1 MNFIFLKNCISILRD
16 TTQSSTSVLK
26 LRQTKSDTRMLAVAV
41 FQKGSA
47 TYFDFVFKPNITER
61 RPNVAVI
68 SKCQLSC
75 QAPQWSLPRAY
86 RTFYTPSQ
94 NSWNTWR
101 TLNAYK
107 TKTQAKLTHRDI
119 EAATKMWR
127 QQLGKNMRDSVECG
141 KCQIERRTWWW
152 KLLKAAAFDKP
163 NDV

>member
-107 TKTQAKLTHRDI
+107 TKTQGKLTQRYWGSNKNV
-119 EAATKMWR
+119 ETATGEKYARFSRVWKMPNR
-127 QQLGKNMRDSVECG
+127 TSHMMVE
-141 KCQIERRTWWW
+141 I
-152 KLLKAAAFDKP
+152 A
-163 NDV
+163 